1 MNILDLMSVNIT
13 PGIIF
18 QADGPMATTRIV
30 LLYLTLCEKGW
41 LVIYLPWVLINT
53 ALTSLA
59 FHLMG
64 TGTEFLI
71 CLVAMMELP
80 TPDKDLL
87 KKVLG
92 EEVNVDPQDDP
103 ASPCLGG

>member
-18 QADGPMATTRIV
+18 QADGPMATTGIV
-30 LLYLTLCEKGW
+30 LLYLTLCGKGW
-41 LVIYLPWVLINT
+41 LLIYLPWVLTNT

-59 FHLMG
+59 LHLMG
-64 TGTEFLI
+64 TRTEFLI

-92 EEVNVDPQDDP
+92 KEVNVDPQDDP